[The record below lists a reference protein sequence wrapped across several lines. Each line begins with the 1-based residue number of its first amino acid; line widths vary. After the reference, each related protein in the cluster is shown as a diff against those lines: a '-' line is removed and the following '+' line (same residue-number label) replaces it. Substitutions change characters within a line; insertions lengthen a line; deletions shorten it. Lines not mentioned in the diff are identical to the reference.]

1 VIAATKKGGDE
12 AVEGSSW
19 WDRVRFFIRIR
30 DRLRSGILRLRGA
43 WLQILQ
49 TGVAACVAWFLAV
62 LLLGLEEP
70 TFAPIAAVISLGLAV
85 GERGRRVVELTL
97 GVAFGVV
104 IADFLV
110 SIIGV
115 GAVQGGILVVL
126 AMTAAVFFGRGDLGV
141 NEAAISAM
149 ILMITFGP
157 VGTVF
162 PPERFLEALIG
173 GGVALLVNALLP
185 INPERM
191 VTTAAHPIF
200 DESVAVLEETAAALD
215 EGDFERAQNALM
227 KARAID
233 ARVGSFKEALAAGHE
248 TARIAPSRRR
258 ALRHLEVYA
267 AAADQIDLTVRHV
280 RILARSA
287 LGVVRTG
294 DRAPEPLAVA
304 VRDLARAT
312 EALAVYLETPSGPEE
327 ARRLALKAAE
337 GAAALLRERE
347 DLAKDMATNAFIDD
361 IISAA
366 YDLLLSTGMDPP
378 AALRS
383 LEEATKRT
391 SGPDEGAATGE
402 DSPDTL

>member
-1 VIAATKKGGDE
+1 ME
-12 AVEGSSW
+12 PYEGPSW
-19 WDRVRFFIRIR
+19 WYRVRFFVR
-30 DRLRSGILRLRGA
+30 DRLRSGLLRLRGG

-70 TFAPIAAVISLGLAV
+70 TFAPIAAVISLGLAI

-104 IADFLV
+104 LADFLV
-110 SIIGV
+110 SVIGV

-126 AMTAAVFFGRGDLGV
+126 AMSAAVFFGRGDLGV

-162 PPERFLEALIG
+162 PPERFFEALIG

-185 INPERM
+185 VNPERM
-191 VTTAAHPIF
+191 VTTAAHPVF
-200 DESVAVLEETAAALD
+200 DESVAVLEETAVALD
-215 EGDFERAQNALM
+215 EGDFERAQDALM

-233 ARVGSFKEALAAGHE
+233 ARVSSFKEALAAGRE

-258 ALRHLEVYA
+258 ALEHLEVYA

-294 DRAPEPLAVA
+294 NPAPEPLAVA

-312 EALAVYLETPSGPEE
+312 EALAAYLEAPGGPET
-327 ARRLALKAAE
+327 ARRLALKAAG
-337 GAAALLRERE
+337 GAAALLTERE

-366 YDLLLSTGMDPP
+366 YDLLLSTGMDQ
-378 AALRS
+378 AVALRA
-383 LEEATKRT
+383 LEEATRRT
-391 SGPDEGAATGE
+391 SGPDEGATGK
-402 DSPDTL
+402 DSPDTP

>member
-1 VIAATKKGGDE
+1 ME
-12 AVEGSSW
+12 PYEGTSW
-19 WDRVRFFIRIR
+19 WDRVRFFVRIR

-70 TFAPIAAVISLGLAV
+70 TFAPIAAVISLGLAI

-110 SIIGV
+110 SVIGV
-115 GAVQGGILVVL
+115 GAVQSGILVVL

-173 GGVALLVNALLP
+173 GGVALLVNALLL

-200 DESVAVLEETAAALD
+200 DESVAVLEVTAAVLD

-227 KARAID
+227 NARAID

-258 ALRHLEVYA
+258 ALKHLEVYA

-280 RILARSA
+280 RILARST

-312 EALAVYLETPSGPEE
+312 EALAVYLETPGGPEE
-327 ARRLALKAAE
+327 ACRLALKAAG

-378 AALRS
+378 AALRA

-391 SGPDEGAATGE
+391 SGPDQGAATGE

>member
-1 VIAATKKGGDE
+1 ME
-12 AVEGSSW
+12 PYEGPSW
-19 WDRVRFFIRIR
+19 WDRVRFFVRIR
-30 DRLRSGILRLRGA
+30 VRLRSGILRLRSG

-49 TGVAACVAWFLAV
+49 TGVAASVAWFLAV
-62 LLLGLEEP
+62 VLLGLEQP
-70 TFAPIAAVISLGLAV
+70 TFAPIAAVISLGLAI
-85 GERGRRVVELTL
+85 GERGRRVVELTF

-104 IADFLV
+104 LADFLV

-115 GAVQGGILVVL
+115 GAVQGGILVIL

-233 ARVGSFKEALAAGHE
+233 ALVGSFKEALAAGHE

-258 ALRHLEVYA
+258 ALGHLEVYA
-267 AAADQIDLTVRHV
+267 AAVDQIDLTVRQV

-294 DRAPEPLAVA
+294 DPAPESLAVA

-312 EALAVYLETPSGPEE
+312 EALAAYLEAPGGPEE
-327 ARRLALKAAE
+327 ARRLALKAAG

-366 YDLLLSTGMDPP
+366 YDLLLSTGMDTA
-378 AALRS
+378 AALRV
-383 LEEATKRT
+383 LEEATRRT
-391 SGPDEGAATGE
+391 SGPNGGAETGK
-402 DSPDTL
+402 DSPETL

>member
-1 VIAATKKGGDE
+1 ME
-12 AVEGSSW
+12 PYERSPW
-19 WDRVRFFIRIR
+19 WDRVRFFVR
-30 DRLRSGILRLRGA
+30 DRLRSGILRLRSG

-70 TFAPIAAVISLGLAV
+70 TFAPIAAVISLGLAI

-110 SIIGV
+110 SVIGV

-126 AMTAAVFFGRGDLGV
+126 AMIAAVFFGRGDVGV

-215 EGDFERAQNALM
+215 EGGFERAQNALM

-233 ARVGSFKEALAAGHE
+233 TRVSSFKEALAAGRE

-258 ALRHLEVYA
+258 ALEHLEVYA

-287 LGVVRTG
+287 LGVVHTG
-294 DRAPEPLAVA
+294 DPAPGTLPVA

-312 EALAVYLETPSGPEE
+312 EALAAYLEAPGDPET
-327 ARRLALKAAE
+327 ARRLALKAA
-337 GAAALLRERE
+337 GDASALLTERE

-361 IISAA
+361 IFSAA
-366 YDLLLSTGMDPP
+366 YDLLLGTGMDQA
-378 AALRS
+378 AALRA
-383 LEEATKRT
+383 LEEATRRT
-391 SGPDEGAATGE
+391 SGPDEGATGQ
-402 DSPDTL
+402 DSPDRL